1 MTMKQMLSGMDIS
14 ASGLSGERLRMEVA
28 ANNIANMNSTRTPQ
42 GGPYQRQRV
51 TFASAMDQ
59 FLSPN
64 GMLPD
69 GGVGGIQGLKGVAV
83 VGVTNDTTP
92 GEVLYDPGHPD
103 ADATGHVQ
111 QSNVKLSTE
120 MVDLVTASRAYE
132 ANLKSLE
139 TFRQMTEQ
147 ALSLLRGMR

>member
-1 MTMKQMLSGMDIS
+1 MSMKQMLSGMDIS
-14 ASGLSGERLRMEVA
+14 ASGLTAERLRMEVA
-28 ANNIANMNSTRTPQ
+28 ANNIANQRSTRTAQ
-42 GGPYQRQRV
+42 GGPYQRQQV
-51 TFASAMDQ
+51 TFAAAMDQ
-59 FLSPN
+59 VLSA
-64 GMLPD
+64 D
-69 GGVGGIQGLKGVAV
+69 GRMPRGGSNVHSLKGVSV
-83 VGVTNDTTP
+83 VGITSDQTP

-103 ADATGHVQ
+103 ADSTGHVR
-111 QSNVKLSTE
+111 QSNVNLSHE